1 MMGQSIGPVFG
12 GIITQFLGFRSIFWF
27 LFGLGSITLLLILLL
42 LPETLRSIAGNGTLR
57 LAGIHRPLIYTF
69 SPPSDAL
76 IDRDSTPKKKLTLSC
91 IVAPLKF
98 LFEKDVFITLFFGSI
113 VYTVWSMVTS
123 STTSL
128 FQSRFHLNDLQIGLA
143 FLPNG
148 AGCVTGSYLT
158 GYLMDHDYRFIE
170 SQYRTSR
177 SIPEDT
183 KLNKKDL
190 VDFPIEKSR
199 LRNIWWIVLIFILA
213 TAGYGFSLDLN
224 LIALPLI
231 LQFFIAYTAT
241 AVFSLNS
248 ALVIDLYPGASAS
261 ATAVNNLMRCS
272 VGAAGVAVVQIVIN
286 GVGAGFAFLG
296 FAVVTTGASPLLAL
310 EWFYGEGWRWERR
323 ERRERRER
331 LKAEEE
337 MKIGNVENAEV
348 VTGK

>member
-76 IDRDSTPKKKLTLSC
+76 IDRDPTPKKKVTLSS
-91 IVAPLKF
+91 IIAPLKF

-128 FQSRFHLNDLQIGLA
+128 FQSRFRLNDLQIGLA

-148 AGCVTGSYLT
+148 AGCVAGSYLT
-158 GYLMDHDYRFIE
+158 GYLMDHDYRVIE
-170 SQYRTSR
+170 SQYRASKNL
-177 SIPEDT
+177 PEDT

-224 LIALPLI
+224 LIAIPLI

-272 VGAAGVAVVQIVIN
+272 VGAVGVAVVQIVIN
-286 GVGAGFAFLG
+286 GVGAAVTFLVFA
-296 FAVVTTGASPLLAL
+296 AVTAGASPLLVV

-323 ERRERRER
+323 EK

-337 MKIGNVENAEV
+337 KNIGNVENAEV